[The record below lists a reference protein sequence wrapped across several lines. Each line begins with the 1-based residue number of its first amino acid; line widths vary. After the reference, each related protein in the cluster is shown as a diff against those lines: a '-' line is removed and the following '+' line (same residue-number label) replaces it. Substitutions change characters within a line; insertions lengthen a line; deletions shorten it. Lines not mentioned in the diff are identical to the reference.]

1 MSEDKVVDVAVG
13 VLIREDG
20 RVLLASRPEGKPW
33 AGYWEFPGGKLED
46 GETVHQALVRELDEE
61 LGVRLADSFPWF
73 VKEHRYEHAHVR
85 LHFRRSRDFFGE
97 ALSKEGQDFGFYA
110 ANERTPGVLLPIDQ
124 NILNRVDLPDVWED
138 STAVLTLSA
147 PDSATVMPSES
158 LCDASVPI
166 FSMAVTF
173 SSIPSS
179 TSLRDAARASRRS
192 SSASVFVEIWST
204 ASCMTVT
211 PLFRRWAMLSASV
224 PRSFAP
230 LSSASRFS

>member
-138 STAVLTLSA
+138 STTHEKRSA
-147 PDSATVMPSES
+147 MVVILDEIEY
-158 LCDASVPI
+158 C
-166 FSMAVTF
+166 
-173 SSIPSS
+173 SSGGGKQRTDEAGEQP
-179 TSLRDAARASRRS
+179 RAAGAPAK
-192 SSASVFVEIWST
+192 SASNGEMPGNFTGFEPFGGVN
-204 ASCMTVT
+204 
-211 PLFRRWAMLSASV
+211 
-224 PRSFAP
+224 SF
-230 LSSASRFS
+230 FDE

>member
-97 ALSKEGQDFGFYA
+97 ALSKEGQDGARCGNPDDVMKAVAMDFDFVIVKPEVFEATLWKGEPRLPTYVEDVPA
-110 ANERTPGVLLPIDQ
+110 SDLRLWQDRGAHGVKP
-124 NILNRVDLPDVWED
+124 
-138 STAVLTLSA
+138 
-147 PDSATVMPSES
+147 
-158 LCDASVPI
+158 
-166 FSMAVTF
+166 
-173 SSIPSS
+173 
-179 TSLRDAARASRRS
+179 
-192 SSASVFVEIWST
+192 
-204 ASCMTVT
+204 
-211 PLFRRWAMLSASV
+211 
-224 PRSFAP
+224 
-230 LSSASRFS
+230 

>member
-138 STAVLTLSA
+138 STAVLTLSETRFTPLWFA
-147 PDSATVMPSES
+147 
-158 LCDASVPI
+158 
-166 FSMAVTF
+166 
-173 SSIPSS
+173 
-179 TSLRDAARASRRS
+179 
-192 SSASVFVEIWST
+192 T
-204 ASCMTVT
+204 ASI
-211 PLFRRWAMLSASV
+211 ASSE
-224 PRSFAP
+224 PAAAI
-230 LSSASRFS
+230 LTT

>member
-85 LHFRRSRDFFGE
+85 LHFRRSRDF
-97 ALSKEGQDFGFYA
+97 GFYA

-138 STAVLTLSA
+138 STAVLTLSENA
-147 PDSATVMPSES
+147 LHATVVRDRKYRFVGARCGNLDDVMKAVAMDFDFVIVKPEVFEAT
-158 LCDASVPI
+158 LWKGEPRLPTYVEDVPASD
-166 FSMAVTF
+166 
-173 SSIPSS
+173 
-179 TSLRDAARASRRS
+179 LRLWQDRGAHG
-192 SSASVFVEIWST
+192 VK
-204 ASCMTVT
+204 
-211 PLFRRWAMLSASV
+211 P
-224 PRSFAP
+224 
-230 LSSASRFS
+230 

>member
-85 LHFRRSRDFFGE
+85 LHFRRSRDFVGE

-138 STAVLTLSA
+138 STAVLTLSENA
-147 PDSATVMPSES
+147 LHATVVRDRKYRFVGARCGNLDDVMKAVAMDFDFVIVKPEVFEAT
-158 LCDASVPI
+158 LWKGEPRLPTYVEDVPASD
-166 FSMAVTF
+166 
-173 SSIPSS
+173 
-179 TSLRDAARASRRS
+179 LRLWQDRGAHG
-192 SSASVFVEIWST
+192 VK
-204 ASCMTVT
+204 
-211 PLFRRWAMLSASV
+211 P
-224 PRSFAP
+224 
-230 LSSASRFS
+230 

>member
-97 ALSKEGQDFGFYA
+97 
-110 ANERTPGVLLPIDQ
+110 ERTPGVLLPIDQ

-138 STAVLTLSA
+138 STAVLTLSENA
-147 PDSATVMPSES
+147 LHATVVRDRKYRFVGARCGNLDDVMKAVAMDFDFVIVKPEVFEAT
-158 LCDASVPI
+158 LWKGEPRLPTYVEDVPASD
-166 FSMAVTF
+166 
-173 SSIPSS
+173 
-179 TSLRDAARASRRS
+179 LRLWQDRGAHG
-192 SSASVFVEIWST
+192 VK
-204 ASCMTVT
+204 
-211 PLFRRWAMLSASV
+211 P
-224 PRSFAP
+224 
-230 LSSASRFS
+230 

>member
-97 ALSKEGQDFGFYA
+97 ALSKEGQDFGFLCGQRA
-110 ANERTPGVLLPIDQ
+110 HTGRSSSDRPEHSQ
-124 NILNRVDLPDVWED
+124 
-138 STAVLTLSA
+138 
-147 PDSATVMPSES
+147 PSRS
-158 LCDASVPI
+158 SRCLGGQHGRADA
-166 FSMAVTF
+166 F
-173 SSIPSS
+173 
-179 TSLRDAARASRRS
+179 RKRASRHCGSRPQVSLRRS
-192 SSASVFVEIWST
+192 
-204 ASCMTVT
+204 
-211 PLFRRWAMLSASV
+211 PLRQS
-224 PRSFAP
+224 
-230 LSSASRFS
+230 

>member
-138 STAVLTLSA
+138 STAVLTLSENA
-147 PDSATVMPSES
+147 LHATVVRDRKYRFVGARCGNLDDVMK
-158 LCDASVPI
+158 
-166 FSMAVTF
+166 AVAMDFDFVIVKPEVFEATLWKVGRRGSPF
-173 SSIPSS
+173 QSCLLY
-179 TSLRDAARASRRS
+179 TSDAAD
-192 SSASVFVEIWST
+192 E
-204 ASCMTVT
+204 
-211 PLFRRWAMLSASV
+211 L
-224 PRSFAP
+224 
-230 LSSASRFS
+230 

>member
-61 LGVRLADSFPWF
+61 LGVRLVDSFPWF

-138 STAVLTLSA
+138 STAVLTLSENA
-147 PDSATVMPSES
+147 LHATVVRDRKYRFVGARCGNLDDVMKAVAMDFDFVIVKPEVFEAT
-158 LCDASVPI
+158 LWKGEPRLPTYVEDVPASD
-166 FSMAVTF
+166 
-173 SSIPSS
+173 
-179 TSLRDAARASRRS
+179 LRLWQDRGAHG
-192 SSASVFVEIWST
+192 VK
-204 ASCMTVT
+204 
-211 PLFRRWAMLSASV
+211 P
-224 PRSFAP
+224 
-230 LSSASRFS
+230 